1 MKCQRH
7 VKHRFVE
14 VLSILADVSQQD
26 TSVLKHSILSYF
38 SYRSVIT
45 SLELISLNLTLTNYE
60 HVSQSYY
67 RRLRLSIWLEQ
78 NMVFQYD
85 KMTRGDLHNN
95 LRVTFVW
102 NMQIFRLGYAD
113 RLVMLVSIISLFVN
127 KSVKI

>member
-1 MKCQRH
+1 
-7 VKHRFVE
+7 
-14 VLSILADVSQQD
+14 
-26 TSVLKHSILSYF
+26 
-38 SYRSVIT
+38 
-45 SLELISLNLTLTNYE
+45 
-60 HVSQSYY
+60 
-67 RRLRLSIWLEQ
+67 
-78 NMVFQYD
+78 MVFEYD